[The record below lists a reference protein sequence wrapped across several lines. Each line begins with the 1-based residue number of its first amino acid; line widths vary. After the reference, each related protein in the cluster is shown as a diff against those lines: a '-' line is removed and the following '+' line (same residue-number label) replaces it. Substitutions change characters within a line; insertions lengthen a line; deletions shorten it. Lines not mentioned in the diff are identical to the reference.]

1 MTNLAFERYKQ
12 GLSQAGLSRLAGVP
26 RSQISMIETG
36 RIVAWPGHLRRLA
49 EALDW
54 KDDPK
59 DLIKEAA
66 L

>member
-1 MTNLAFERYKQ
+1 
-12 GLSQAGLSRLAGVP
+12 
-26 RSQISMIETG
+26 MIETG